1 MGPKPNPRTDTEHVN
16 LMKKCGLTSE
26 RNTEAPHTSIGE
38 EIQAVEHE
46 RERLE
51 IYKKLLDLQQ
61 QVNTLRAEI
70 QASESNQRDTEP
82 TDHTISANLPYL
94 KFTSAAIRELR
105 NEFKAKNLEEL
116 EDFISSS
123 LAFYAYQKQY
133 FENIDEH
140 KILEAATHFDA
151 NLPQKWQQYYTN
163 LKTPITWSEL
173 YNWIHA
179 RLINPDKANQDY
191 ELKYQELKQS
201 EGQTIHDFVF
211 ALQSIERNLRQKYS
225 DYHRKVHLFNKI
237 LSSLRAEF
245 ERYAVKLDDLSYDA
259 FIMKLGIVE
268 SNILKT
274 TTPSSATTQ

>member
-1 MGPKPNPRTDTEHVN
+1 MLSQSDLHEPPVPSIASDMLVVFLGIENKT
-16 LMKKCGLTSE
+16 
-26 RNTEAPHTSIGE
+26 PHTSIGE

-82 TDHTISANLPYL
+82 TDHTISANLPYR

-105 NEFKAKNLEEL
+105 NEFKAKNLAEL

-140 KILEAATHFDA
+140 KILEAATHFYA

-163 LKTPITWSEL
+163 LKTPITW
-173 YNWIHA
+173 
-179 RLINPDKANQDY
+179 K
-191 ELKYQELKQS
+191 LKQS
-201 EGQTIHDFVF
+201 

-225 DYHRKVHLFNKI
+225 DYHQKVHLFNKI

-245 ERYAVKLDDLSYDA
+245 ERYAVKLDDLSYDS